1 MANNNSMSTKPLH
14 EQTVLITGGG
24 SGIGRTMAQSLL
36 EAGFGNI
43 LIASRRGSV
52 LRETSDALTMMFP
65 KQRVLHFEFDI
76 RVRSQVEGLVE
87 FAKGRFGVV
96 DVLINNSGLAVPE
109 SVESITEDGWN
120 TVLETNL
127 RGVMW
132 LTQLLLPGMKLQ
144 NFGDIVNVASQAGK
158 HGYADVPSY
167 CASKFGLL
175 GFAESVRD
183 DVCRQGLNIRIVN
196 LCPALVDVES
206 NPNSPSKPGFLHV
219 RAIAQTLIYCLSLDR
234 NVVLHDVGLSGR

>member
-1 MANNNSMSTKPLH
+1 MSNKSFH
-14 EQTVLITGGG
+14 EQTALITGGG
-24 SGIGRTMAQSLL
+24 SGIGRVMAHSML
-36 EAGFGNI
+36 EAGFGTV
-43 LIASRRGSV
+43 LIASRRGLV
-52 LRETSDALTMMFP
+52 LRETCDSLARMFP
-65 KQRVLHFEFDI
+65 KQRVVHFEFDI
-76 RVRSQVEGLVE
+76 RVRSQVEDLVE
-87 FAKGRFGVV
+87 FAKGQIGVV

-109 SVESITEDGWN
+109 AVESITEDGWN

-132 LTQLLLPGMKLQ
+132 LTQLLLPGMKAQ

-183 DVCRQGLNIRIVN
+183 DVCRRGLNIRIVN

-206 NPNSPSKPGFLHV
+206 DPETPPRPGFLHV
-219 RAIAQTLIYCLSLDR
+219 RTMAQTLIYCLSLDR
-234 NVVLHDVGLSGR
+234 NVVLHDIGLSGR